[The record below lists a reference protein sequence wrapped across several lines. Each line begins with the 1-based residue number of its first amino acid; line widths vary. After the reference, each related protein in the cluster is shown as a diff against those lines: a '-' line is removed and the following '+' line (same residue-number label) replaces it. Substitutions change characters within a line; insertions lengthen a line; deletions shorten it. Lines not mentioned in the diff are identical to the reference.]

1 MKWAVSILNDELK
14 ATAVPKSSST
24 NERRPLKT
32 RSWRVF
38 QRFAAWLA
46 KAGVSPNAISVSSIL
61 FAAVGACGF
70 VATANLDS
78 TAAVRAAWLLAAAGV
93 QLRLIANLLDG
104 MVAVEGGRASATG
117 PLYNEVP
124 DRISDPILLVA
135 AGYAIASSPTA
146 GWAAA
151 LTALLVAYVRA
162 TAASV
167 GAGQLFLG
175 PMAKP
180 QRMAILTAVA
190 IAGAVL
196 PQNWLVW
203 NVQGSQVGVAE
214 VALWIIVLGCIVTVM
229 RRLSAAGR
237 FLRLQSRDLQDQSE
251 NT

>member
-1 MKWAVSILNDELK
+1 MLN
-14 ATAVPKSSST
+14 
-24 NERRPLKT
+24 NETEPDAAPEASLASDRRPLTT

-38 QRFAAWLA
+38 QLLAAWLA
-46 KAGVSPNAISVSSIL
+46 QAGVSPNAISVSSIL
-61 FAAVGACGF
+61 FAVVGACGL
-70 VATANLDS
+70 VATAHVDS
-78 TAAVRAAWLLAAAGV
+78 AAAVRAAWLLAAVGV

-151 LTALLVAYVRA
+151 AAALLVAYVRA
-162 TAASV
+162 IAASV
-167 GAGQLFLG
+167 GVGQLFLG

-180 QRMAILTAVA
+180 QRMAVLTAVA
-190 IAGAVL
+190 IAGVVL
-196 PQNWLVW
+196 PQSWLVW
-203 NVQGSQVGVAE
+203 NVFDMQVGMLE
-214 VALWIIVLGCIVTVM
+214 VALWIIVLGCLVTVI
-229 RRLSAAGR
+229 RRLRAAGR
-237 FLRLQSRDLQDQSE
+237 FLRLQSGGVQSRSE